1 MQNSQSNYSVVIEL
15 GDVKGVK
22 LELMKII
29 AQIIST
35 RYKTQ
40 KEAANILNI
49 DQPKVSQ
56 INRLKIEGFSLK
68 YLVNLLTMLNH
79 EVKIK
84 VQENLEL
91 HPLELV

>member
-68 YLVNLLTMLNH
+68 YLVNLLTMLDH

-84 VQENLEL
+84 VQEDLEL

>member
-22 LELMKII
+22 LELVKII